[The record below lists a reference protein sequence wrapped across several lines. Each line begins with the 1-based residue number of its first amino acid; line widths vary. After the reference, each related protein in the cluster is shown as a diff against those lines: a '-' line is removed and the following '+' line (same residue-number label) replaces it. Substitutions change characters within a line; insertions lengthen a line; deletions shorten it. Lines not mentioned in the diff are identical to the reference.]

1 MGRRKWRP
9 CSSFYGHD
17 LEIAHITSS
26 HLPSARNLNH
36 VTLSLQ
42 RSLGN
47 GDSSKELR
55 RGVVFLKGRR
65 EWTMGDNLLSL
76 HKKMSKG
83 RLLCASAIRLQ
94 YTLRKVY
101 KTVNVVCA
109 CSHVSAH
116 TEWAECDTKSEF
128 EFVTSPASGWID
140 NILWAKIKS
149 SVLFMNINI
158 YVFLSTDTWAHV
170 VHAVFD
176 SYILEGVNGGYRLC
190 NTGNESLW
198 FLSLINDNVLK

>member
-1 MGRRKWRP
+1 MGTSGMQASSSLLFQCLGYSAHVIPEGGLPLPHLCQSMGRRKWRP

-17 LEIAHITSS
+17 LEIAHIISS

-94 YTLRKVY
+94 YTLRKVC
-101 KTVNVVCA
+101 KNSQCCVCLQP
-109 CSHVSAH
+109 CQCTH
-116 TEWAECDTKSEF
+116 
-128 EFVTSPASGWID
+128 
-140 NILWAKIKS
+140 
-149 SVLFMNINI
+149 
-158 YVFLSTDTWAHV
+158 
-170 VHAVFD
+170 
-176 SYILEGVNGGYRLC
+176 
-190 NTGNESLW
+190 
-198 FLSLINDNVLK
+198 